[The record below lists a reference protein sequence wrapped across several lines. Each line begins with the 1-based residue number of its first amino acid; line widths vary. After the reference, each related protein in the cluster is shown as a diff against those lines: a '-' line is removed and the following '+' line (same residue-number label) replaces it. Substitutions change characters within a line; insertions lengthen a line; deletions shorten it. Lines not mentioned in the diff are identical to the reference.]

1 MEELQVPEPGGEI
14 RSVEVVKQRK
24 WWMSVVFCG
33 FLIFTGDSLV
43 MLLLNFYYVQDN
55 RSESDQNRQYRGT
68 WTQALLQNA
77 AFPILIPLFF
87 VFPSPKP
94 NTEPVSSASDPP
106 PFLRVLLLYV
116 SLGVLVSVYSKLYA
130 LAKLYVGW
138 GILVSTQ
145 LILTSLFSAFINRL
159 KFNRWII
166 VSIIFTLAA
175 DFFGSPAFSGTPDE
189 DETYTYGI
197 KAWLIL
203 IFPTLAFSLSL
214 CLMQLG
220 FEKVLV
226 KTKRY
231 ASLERLSKVARI
243 EDEEDEEEEA
253 EEPVASELSM
263 NPGVQRYLVAIE
275 YIGTRFS
282 GSQQQAKDRT
292 VVGVLQE
299 AFRKFTGQPVKIF
312 CSSRT
317 DAGVHALSNVC
328 HIDVERVSKR
338 KPGEVLPPHEP
349 GVVQRAVNHFLQR
362 NDGDVMV
369 TDVRVSQVII
379 MPDIKPG
386 SARRYF
392 YRLLSGSDPLS
403 ILEKDRAWHVPEELD
418 VLSMQEACRVLVGS
432 HDFTSFRAV
441 GCQAKSPVRCL
452 DEFNVTEVPPTPY
465 FPSIM
470 ERGSNLNN
478 GDPLTC
484 SSQTK
489 TETAGVTTNFG
500 ETFGIRRRHC
510 CYVVTTRARGFLYHQ
525 VRLLVGALKCV
536 GTGELTVSDVERIL
550 EARTVSAAKPMAP
563 ASGLYLAH
571 VKYELP

>member
-1 MEELQVPEPGGEI
+1 
-14 RSVEVVKQRK
+14 
-24 WWMSVVFCG
+24 
-33 FLIFTGDSLV
+33 
-43 MLLLNFYYVQDN
+43 
-55 RSESDQNRQYRGT
+55 
-68 WTQALLQNA
+68 
-77 AFPILIPLFF
+77 
-87 VFPSPKP
+87 
-94 NTEPVSSASDPP
+94 
-106 PFLRVLLLYV
+106 
-116 SLGVLVSVYSKLYA
+116 
-130 LAKLYVGW
+130 
-138 GILVSTQ
+138 
-145 LILTSLFSAFINRL
+145 
-159 KFNRWII
+159 
-166 VSIIFTLAA
+166 
-175 DFFGSPAFSGTPDE
+175 
-189 DETYTYGI
+189 
-197 KAWLIL
+197 
-203 IFPTLAFSLSL
+203 
-214 CLMQLG
+214 
-220 FEKVLV
+220 
-226 KTKRY
+226 
-231 ASLERLSKVARI
+231 
-243 EDEEDEEEEA
+243 
-253 EEPVASELSM
+253 M

-349 GVVQRAVNHFLQR
+349 GVVQRAVNHFLQL
-362 NDGDVMV
+362 D
-369 TDVRVSQVII
+369 
-379 MPDIKPG
+379 
-386 SARRYF
+386 RYF